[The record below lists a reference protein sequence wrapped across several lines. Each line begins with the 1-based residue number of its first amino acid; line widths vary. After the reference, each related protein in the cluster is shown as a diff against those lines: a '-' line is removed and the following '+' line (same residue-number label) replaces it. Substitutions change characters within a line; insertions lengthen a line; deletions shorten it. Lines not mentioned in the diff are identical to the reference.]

1 MDGLSALMDGELD
14 DREAQS
20 TMARLKSDVEFR
32 SRWDEFHLVRDA
44 LHGEPVLSAGF
55 GDRLSKR
62 LADEPTVLA
71 PRRLLPRTRRALTY
85 AMSAAASIAAAAL
98 VLSVAMPQFG
108 SNTTNIETAADKVPT
123 AGDKVITT
131 AGGEPPTLPP
141 SVPYDGRMNE
151 LLLAHEVFSPST
163 ALQGIAP
170 YMRTVSTTRDSA
182 DRR

>member
-14 DREAQS
+14 DREAQT
-20 TMARLKSDVEFR
+20 TMARLKSDAAFR

-44 LHGEPVLSAGF
+44 LHGEPILSSGF
-55 GDRLSKR
+55 SDRLSKR
-62 LADEPTVLA
+62 LAEEPTVLA

-85 AMSAAASIAAAAL
+85 TLSAAASVAAAAL

-108 SNTTNIETAADKVPT
+108 ADTQT
-123 AGDKVITT
+123 AGLKPVATPV
-131 AGGEPPTLPP
+131 AEQQVMPP

-163 ALQGIAP
+163 ALQGLAP
-170 YMRTVSTTRDSA
+170 YMRTVSTARNSA

>member
-1 MDGLSALMDGELD
+1 MVMDGLSALMDGELD
-14 DREAQS
+14 DREAQT
-20 TMARLKSDVEFR
+20 TMARLKSDVDFR

-44 LHGEPVLSAGF
+44 LHGEPMLSAGF

-85 AMSAAASIAAAAL
+85 AMSAAASVAAAAL
-98 VLSVAMPQFG
+98 VLSVAMPQFS
-108 SNTTNIETAADKVPT
+108 SNTTNIQTASDKP
-123 AGDKVITT
+123 ITT
-131 AGGEPPTLPP
+131 AGAEPPSMPP

-170 YMRTVSTTRDSA
+170 YMRTVSTTRSA